1 MIASVDIYKIK
12 KRFIQDQFK
21 PAIILFYLHVQIIHL
36 NSGKNPKNAYDLHT
50 KWLVHTCNK
59 EIDQ

>member
-36 NSGKNPKNAYDLHT
+36 NPGKNPKNAYDLHT
-50 KWLVHTCNK
+50 KW
-59 EIDQ
+59 